1 MISSV
6 HFGLHACYIVIH
18 ILVAPFAT
26 TPEDDIAMTM
36 GCSPAF
42 AASVA
47 AQLDTMSSA
56 LPMQGPHPGGARTSQ
71 EVSENPLNPKPPV
84 PKPGKVKNQS
94 GSENNPTEEPPPKKA
109 RPARPEAG
117 LFDPFTPKYAC
128 CQLIAL
134 CPRRVLIWS

>member
-6 HFGLHACYIVIH
+6 HFGLRACYIVIH

-71 EVSENPLNPKPPV
+71 EA
-84 PKPGKVKNQS
+84 S
-94 GSENNPTEEPPPKKA
+94 GEPA
-109 RPARPEAG
+109 ESQATGPEARQG
-117 LFDPFTPKYAC
+117 QESVRFGEQPDRGTTTQEGETCSSRGRAVRSFHAQIRPVASSLLP
-128 CQLIAL
+128 
-134 CPRRVLIWS
+134 VLAGF